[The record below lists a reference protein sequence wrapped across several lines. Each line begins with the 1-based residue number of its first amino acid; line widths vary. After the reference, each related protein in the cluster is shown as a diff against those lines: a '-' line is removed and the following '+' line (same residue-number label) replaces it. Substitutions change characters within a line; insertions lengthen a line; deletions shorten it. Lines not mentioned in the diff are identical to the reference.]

1 MSLTSIFVFQRS
13 KYPLQIKKSEDQHQQ
28 MQNFFDKMKN
38 SDKDLDEKFSGNLAV
53 SVCVFTNTFEEYKKL
68 LG

>member
-1 MSLTSIFVFQRS
+1 M
-13 KYPLQIKKSEDQHQQ
+13 QIKKSEDQHQQ

-53 SVCVFTNTFEEYKKL
+53 PFANTLEEYKKL
-68 LG
+68 FGWIVISLLFEQ